1 MWPLRSV
8 ARWLLALILACVAP
22 SAAKAE
28 IVWETRSGYFVYQGT
43 TDFYDG
49 LLLLPRSLL
58 SDSPVD
64 LGALVSKYIG
74 ETEENL
80 DALFE
85 KAESLEVILMFDE
98 ADALFGKR
106 TEVEAPED
114 PTAQDFIL
122 LDPDSLRWYG
132 QIYFAR
138 LDGIY
143 ELAGTYSSIPLPMS
157 LALFVPGLI
166 ALARRR

>member
-1 MWPLRSV
+1 VRPSRSA
-8 ARWLLALILACVAP
+8 ARWLFALVLAFVVP

-28 IVWETRSGYFVYQGT
+28 IVSEIRRDYFAYRGT

-49 LLLLPRSLL
+49 LLLLPRPLL
-58 SDSPVD
+58 SDSAVD
-64 LGALVSKYIG
+64 LGALLSKYIG
-74 ETEENL
+74 ETEVNL

-85 KAESLEVILMFDE
+85 QAENLDVILMFEE

-106 TEVEAPED
+106 TEVEDPED

-122 LDPDSLRWYG
+122 LDLDGLRWYG
-132 QIYFAR
+132 QIHFAR
-138 LDGIY
+138 LEGIY
-143 ELAGTYSSIPLPMS
+143 ELAGPYSIPLPMS

-166 ALARRR
+166 ALARCR

>member
-1 MWPLRSV
+1 VRPSRF
-8 ARWLLALILACVAP
+8 ATRWLFAFVLAFLAP
-22 SAAKAE
+22 SAARAE
-28 IVWETRSGYFVYQGT
+28 IVSEIRRDYFVYQGT

-49 LLLLPRSLL
+49 LLLLPRPLL
-58 SDSPVD
+58 SDFPVD

-74 ETEENL
+74 ETEKNL

-85 KAESLEVILMFDE
+85 KAENLDVILMFDE

-106 TEVEAPED
+106 TDVEDPED

-122 LDPDSLRWYG
+122 LDRDGFRWHG
-132 QIYFAR
+132 HIYFAR
-138 LDGIY
+138 LDGVY

-157 LALFVPGLI
+157 LALFVPGLL